1 MLSSCLKCRK
11 SKPKNCKDKK
21 KKKEEWYFQLNK
33 QEVCDS
39 KKLRFI
45 KKEASELLSSL
56 GKKPALRQIPL
67 ESSILF

>member
-1 MLSSCLKCRK
+1 MQRQ
-11 SKPKNCKDKK
+11 

-33 QEVCDS
+33 PEVCDS

>member
-1 MLSSCLKCRK
+1 MCRK
-11 SKPKNCKDKK
+11 SKPKNCKD

-33 QEVCDS
+33 QEVCDR

-56 GKKPALRQIPL
+56 GKKPALSQIPL
-67 ESSILF
+67 ESPILF